1 MADVK
6 IVDIDSEQWNIKDQ
20 EARTRIAALE
30 EKTTVKKTVLYNT
43 NELNVTVLEINEE
56 KFLQA
61 HFDGFSWNGEIGA
74 ALVTFSEDIGN
85 TVVLRG
91 VVHVA
96 PTNQVGRIATNIDFG
111 TDKTLYIYPLL
122 TDQSTG
128 TFRPSQIYGDIF
140 LKII

>member
-1 MADVK
+1 MADVTK
-6 IVDIDSEQWNIKDQ
+6 IDIDGVQWNIKDQ
-20 EARTRIAALE
+20 ESRTKIAALE

-43 NELNVTVLEINEE
+43 NELNVTVLEINKE

-61 HFDGFSWNGEIGA
+61 HFNGFSWNGEIGA

-91 VVHVA
+91 VVHIA
-96 PTNQVGRIATNIDFG
+96 STDKVGRVATNIDFG

-122 TDQSTG
+122 TNQSTG
-128 TFRPSQIYGDIF
+128 TFNPSQIYGDIF